1 MKTLTRSIL
10 SIALIA
16 LLFLPAC
23 NSAAPKTTP
32 LSGAEAS
39 QVQALADPL
48 ADNILTSVSKDDFTL
63 YTQNFDDVM
72 LKVSTQS
79 NFDSMVSKL
88 STQFGAYQSRMPG
101 KTYLIEQSG
110 QKYYLIIYPLKWE
123 KGNLALQLSLHFETP
138 HKIAGLYF
146 K

>member
-1 MKTLTRSIL
+1 ML
-10 SIALIA
+10 ALMAVLI
-16 LLFLPAC
+16 LPAC
-23 NSAAPKTTP
+23 SGGAAKSTTP
-32 LSGAEAS
+32 LSGTEAS

-48 ADNILTSVSKDDFTL
+48 ADNILTSLTKDDFTL
-63 YTQNFDDVM
+63 YTQNFDDIM

-79 NFDSMVSKL
+79 SFDSMVSSLNQKY
-88 STQFGAYQSRMPG
+88 GAYQSRMPA

-110 QKYYLIIYPLKWE
+110 QKYYLVIYPLKWE
-123 KGNLALQLSLHFETP
+123 KGSLALQLSLHYEAP